1 MIAGPDVPIRVMR
14 KALYRTIASLDAAS
28 SIDLDRSKDD
38 RDFFAAEKAKLE
50 PVVEKV
56 SAALAAV
63 DLFDIN
69 EGLRLQARVEL
80 GDQVLDNG
88 VRTANARTKLGLK
101 GKSGLDSTHV
111 FGQRVND
118 LIDEPLHIQPSK
130 VLAAAERLDDLTDF
144 SDRNT
149 IKSDLIARA
158 NQQETLLAE
167 RDAGDAK
174 RSKLASTAVAAVVD
188 GALALA
194 QTKAAL
200 DGRFPRQRKYVASFF
215 LDISAARKKAAPEDD
230 SASPDEVDPG
240 KTTSLPT

>member
-1 MIAGPDVPIRVMR
+1 MIAGPDVSIRVMR
-14 KALYRTIASLDAAS
+14 KALYRSIASLDAAS
-28 SIDLDRSKDD
+28 SIDIDRSKDD

-50 PVVEKV
+50 PVAEKI

-63 DLFDIN
+63 DAFDIN
-69 EGLRLQARVEL
+69 EGIRLQARVEL
-80 GDQVLDNG
+80 GDQILDNG
-88 VRTANARTKLGLK
+88 VRAANARTKLGVK
-101 GKSGLDSTHV
+101 GKSGLDATHV

-130 VLAAAERLDDLTDF
+130 VLAAAERLDDLPDF

-158 NQQETLLAE
+158 DQQETLLSE

-174 RSKLASTAVAAVVD
+174 RSKLASAAVAAVVE

-215 LDISAARKKAAPEDD
+215 LDISTARKKAAPEDD
-230 SASPDEVDPG
+230 SASPNEVDAG
-240 KTTSLPT
+240 KTTSLPA